1 MNLAS
6 QLTAL
11 RKQSQDL
18 SLADRAEFACH
29 LAKQLEKEGDY
40 EGAREAL
47 SEFWL
52 DPNQA
57 PKLEGLAD
65 AAKANILLRVGA
77 VVGWLGSANH
87 TEGCQETSKD
97 LITQALDIFER
108 LGHSAGVAEAR
119 GDLALCYWREG
130 SYDEA
135 RIQLSS
141 ALGSLGNEDS
151 DLKAVLMIRTGMV
164 EIAAQRLSEAFRIFN
179 ESVPILEQSSDH
191 ALKGTFH
198 NLFAVLF
205 RRLVTEENHNE
216 YVDRAL
222 IEYAAASFHFEQA
235 GNQRYL
241 ARVENNLGYLYFTI
255 GRYTDAHEHLDRAR
269 YLFIELKDVGT
280 AAQVDDTRAQ
290 TLLAEGRLIE
300 AERLVRSA
308 VRTLER
314 GDEQA
319 VLAEALTTFGT
330 VKARL
335 GKSVRARE
343 LLDRAISVA
352 ETAGDLEGAG
362 RAKLS
367 IIEEL
372 SQRTSHT
379 ELASI
384 FESAA
389 DLLQQSQDPT
399 TSKRLISCA
408 RKVIAAL
415 GAAESI
421 DNASIEDKEDIF
433 SLRKEVRSKEKALIE
448 RALREAGG
456 SVTKASRLLGFKHH
470 QSLIN
475 LIVGR
480 HSDLLNVRSAV
491 RKRRRHLFS
500 QPKRSKTRTRKIV
513 PDASPSETS
522 ILHIEDHKLV
532 AQLVKDLLVAENWR
546 VELCADG
553 DTALRKLTDEDR
565 YDVIVVDYE
574 LPGLSGLEL
583 VKRARKITHRRRT
596 PIIMLSA
603 SDYETEAWRAGVDA
617 FLRKPEQINQLPT
630 TISRLLRN
638 SSKA

>member
-1 MNLAS
+1 
-6 QLTAL
+6 L
-11 RKQSQDL
+11 R
-18 SLADRAEFACH
+18 F
-29 LAKQLEKEGDY
+29 Y
-40 EGAREAL
+40 NEA
-47 SEFWL
+47 
-52 DPNQA
+52 A
-57 PKLEGLAD
+57 PL
-65 AAKANILLRVGA
+65 V
-77 VVGWLGSANH
+77 
-87 TEGCQETSKD
+87 
-97 LITQALDIFER
+97 
-108 LGHSAGVAEAR
+108 
-119 GDLALCYWREG
+119 
-130 SYDEA
+130 
-135 RIQLSS
+135 
-141 ALGSLGNEDS
+141 
-151 DLKAVLMIRTGMV
+151 
-164 EIAAQRLSEAFRIFN
+164 
-179 ESVPILEQSSDH
+179 EQSEND
-191 ALKGTFH
+191 ALKGSFH
-198 NLFAVLF
+198 MEVALLF
-205 RRLVTEENHNE
+205 RRLAVAESRQT
-216 YVDRAL
+216 YIDRAL
-222 IEYAAASFHFEQA
+222 IENAAASFYHERA
-235 GNQRYL
+235 GNRRYL

-421 DNASIEDKEDIF
+421 DKASSEDKEDIF

-546 VELCADG
+546 VELCVDG

-565 YDVIVVDYE
+565 YDAIVVDYE
-574 LPGLSGLEL
+574 LPGLSGIEL